1 MSAPSTNDHSKNA
14 KEKEAHA
21 VPQSEISSTAKKQQ
35 TTMIQHNRCQ
45 HCGESLYIF
54 QQEQDD
60 KDPWKDEL
68 TDFELKKYRKAIKSI
83 RKKFAEP
90 LTYEK
95 LFGKPPPGDR
105 GRDTQHWD
113 VESDYWFEEE
123 LEELKMAN
131 SRVFTRLNDL
141 LDEVVIRRDRDPT
154 AHHAVKK
161 VKKQRNTYRLKANT
175 CSAFFDIVKSSDEKK
190 LFFAKLKIR
199 RDAYERVIKS
209 INYCA
214 NCGTAIAQNEVQT

>member
-1 MSAPSTNDHSKNA
+1 
-14 KEKEAHA
+14 
-21 VPQSEISSTAKKQQ
+21 
-35 TTMIQHNRCQ
+35 MIQHNRCQ
-45 HCGESLYIF
+45 HCGESLHIF

-68 TDFELKKYRKAIKSI
+68 TDVEFKKYRKAIKSI
-83 RKKFAEP
+83 RKKFSEP
-90 LTYEK
+90 ITYEK
-95 LFGKPPPGDR
+95 LFGKSPPGER

-113 VESDYWFEEE
+113 VESDIWFEEE

-131 SRVFTRLNDL
+131 SRISARLNDL
-141 LDEVVIRRDRDPT
+141 LDEVVVRRDGDPT

-161 VKKQRNTYRLKANT
+161 VKKLRNTYRLKAQT

-190 LFFAKLKIR
+190 LIFVKLKIR

-214 NCGTAIAQNEVQT
+214 SCGSSIAPNGAQT